1 MAQNFKDIRA
11 KGVAVLSEISAE
23 LGKIATAESAADA
36 KKPFVAASK
45 ELQIDDVSIL
55 ADLCNVITD
64 ESALIA
70 QRRIHRVS
78 RSKAC
83 RRAEGYIQRCL

>member
-11 KGVAVLSEISAE
+11 KGVAVVSEISAE
-23 LGKIATAESAADA
+23 LGKIATAEGAADA

-55 ADLCNVITD
+55 ADFPA
-64 ESALIA
+64 S
-70 QRRIHRVS
+70 
-78 RSKAC
+78 
-83 RRAEGYIQRCL
+83 